1 MPKVLSIRFDNL
13 FEIDRLRV
21 FSGVRFDTNSE
32 RIQLLMEQLGKAVR
46 SPGCV
51 YFTGGVSAVLLGWR
65 EMTLDVDLKADPE
78 AVGFFE
84 ALPKLKESLN
94 INIELAAPDQFVP
107 ALPGWRE
114 RSRFIAQHGPISFY
128 HYDFY
133 GQALAKVERG
143 HTRDLLDISNM
154 VKSGEVKTQ
163 RLLELFEQV
172 EGQLIR
178 YPAVDALTLKQRVLE
193 LVAGSK
199 QL

>member
-1 MPKVLSIRFDNL
+1 MGCIKGPIGFDKT

-21 FSGVRFDTNSE
+21 FLGVRFDTNSE
-32 RIQLLMEQLGKAVR
+32 RIQSLMEQLGKAVR
-46 SPGCV
+46 SSGCV

-78 AVGFFE
+78 AIGFFE

-133 GQALAKVERG
+133 GQALAKIERG

-154 VKSGEVKTQ
+154 VRSGEVKTQ

-193 LVAGSK
+193 LVADS
-199 QL
+199 